1 MLKMTFAEA
10 AAACGGKY
18 SGPEDMLAS
27 PLASVFTDSRSA
39 CENGLFVCIK
49 GERADGHDFAA
60 AAAEKGA
67 VCLAER
73 ELDVPNILVENTV
86 EALQKIAAAYR
97 SSLGVKIVGITGS
110 VGKTTCKEIVAS
122 VLAQKYRVHKTLG
135 NFNNEIGLP
144 LTLLAMTA
152 ETEAAVIEM
161 GMSDFCE
168 MRLLSSIAR
177 PDICVMTNIG
187 FSHMEILGS
196 QQGILQAKCEIF
208 EYMAPDAPAFLN
220 GDDALLR
227 TVKRENL
234 RFFGFGEDND
244 IRVTDFTDFGLKG
257 SGGVITAGGKNIPF
271 RLTIPGRHLAGSAA
285 AAAGVGLELGLTT
298 EEISAGLSAAETI
311 SGRVNIV
318 ERGGLLIID
327 DCYNAAPASMK
338 AGIDLLVSSGRPTVA
353 ILGDMGEL
361 GPAAPVLHAEVGAY
375 AAKAG
380 VGIVLAVGPLSES
393 IARACAE
400 NGGKAAHFKDIDS
413 LLLELDAYL
422 PEGCAV
428 LVKASH
434 FMGFPRVVEA
444 LGK

>member
-10 AAACGGKY
+10 AAACGGRY
-18 SGPEDMLAS
+18 AGPEDKLAA

-60 AAAEKGA
+60 SAAEKGA

-73 ELDVPNILVENTV
+73 ELDIPHILVENTV
-86 EALQKIAAAYR
+86 EALQKIAGAYR
-97 SSLGVKIVGITGS
+97 QSLGVKIVGITGS

-122 VLAQKYRVHKTLG
+122 VLAQKYNVHKTLG

-161 GMSDFCE
+161 GMSDFGE
-168 MRLLSSIAR
+168 MRLLSSVAR

-196 QQGILQAKCEIF
+196 QQGILKAKCEIF
-208 EYMAPDAPAFLN
+208 EYMDINAPAFLN
-220 GDDALLR
+220 GDDPLLR
-227 TVKRENL
+227 TVKRNNL
-234 RFFGFGEDND
+234 RFFGFGKDND
-244 IRVTDFTDFGLKG
+244 IRVTDFTDLGLEG
-257 SGGVITAGGKNIPF
+257 SAGTIVAGGAVIPF

-285 AAAGVGLELGLTT
+285 AAAGVGLELGLSP
-298 EEISAGLSAAETI
+298 EEISAGLSAAATI
-311 SGRVNIV
+311 SGRVNII
-318 ERGGLLIID
+318 ERNGLLIID

-338 AGIDLLVSSGRPTVA
+338 AGIDLLVSSGRPTAA

-361 GPAAPVLHAEVGAY
+361 GPAAPSLHAEVGAY

-380 VGIVLAVGPLSES
+380 TDIVLAVGPLSES
-393 IARACAE
+393 TVRACRE
-400 NGGKAAHFKDIDS
+400 NGGRAVHFADIDA
-413 LLLELDAYL
+413 LLGEVGKYVDK
-422 PEGCAV
+422 GFAV

-434 FMGFPRVVEA
+434 FMGFSRVVEA